1 MARLFPMVC
10 PRSVV
15 SNGIAPFVL
24 IAFLLAPTLARAAD
38 QVHWT
43 IMGQTSV
50 AFSWRGSASENTIR
64 FGTSSGSTGTT
75 VTAQTPSPLPTS
87 SAGPFWEAVITGLQE
102 NTLYYYRVGNNAE
115 RTFRTPPARGSA
127 GFWIGEMADV
137 GSSLGYSTVVPTANM
152 IAQDNPNIPGD
163 DRPRF
168 LLVPGDLTYGDDKG
182 VAHCDQHFND
192 MMAWSQDAAYMV
204 AWGNHEWDGSAGG
217 DDLNNYEGR
226 FVFPNTQ
233 TSPGATSAVGN
244 GPGDD
249 WYWFDYGNTRFIAY
263 PEPYSGAWSDW
274 RTKTD
279 VIMASAQNDPAI
291 TFIIT
296 YGHRPPWSSGADH
309 GGESSLAGYM
319 AALKVKYSKYVM
331 NMAGHSHHYERTIP
345 AQTDGIVHIVGPG
358 GGSSLG
364 GLSSA
369 PAWAAFR
376 LDHLQHVRLHIQ
388 SGRIDGYVV
397 CGPAGAGNSE
407 NCTQGSVVDQ
417 FTILGGGGGPVVDIV
432 PPAAIRDLATSP

>member
-1 MARLFPMVC
+1 MARLSLRHHARGLRNVALAALIHVAPV
-10 PRSVV
+10 
-15 SNGIAPFVL
+15 GIPA
-24 IAFLLAPTLARAAD
+24 AMAAD
-38 QVHWT
+38 QIHWT
-43 IMGQTSV
+43 LLGQSSV
-50 AFSWRGSASENTIR
+50 AFNWRGSASENSIR
-64 FGTSSGSTGTT
+64 LGTAPGNYSTT
-75 VTAQTPSPLPTS
+75 VTAQAPSPAPTS
-87 SAGPFWEAVITGLQE
+87 SAGPFWEAILTGLQQ
-102 NTLYYYRVGNNAE
+102 NTLYYYRIGTNAE
-115 RTFRTPPARGSA
+115 HTFRTPPARGSA
-127 GFWIGEMADV
+127 GFWVGEMADV
-137 GSSLGYSTVVPTANM
+137 GSSLAYSTVVPTANM

-182 VAHCDQHFND
+182 EPHCDQHFND

-204 AWGNHEWDGSAGG
+204 AWGNHEWDTAVGG

-233 TSPGATSAVGN
+233 TSPGAGSAIGN

-274 RTKTD
+274 RTKAD
-279 VIMASAQNDPAI
+279 AIMAAAQTDAAI

-331 NMAGHSHHYERTIP
+331 NIAGHSHHYERTDP
-345 AQTDGIVHIVGPG
+345 AQTDGLLHLVAPG

-364 GLSSA
+364 GLSTQPS
-369 PAWAAFR
+369 WSVFR
-376 LDHLQHVRLHIQ
+376 LDHLQHVRMHIQ
-388 SGRIDGYVV
+388 ANRIDGYAV
-397 CGPAGAGNSE
+397 CGPAGAGNGD
-407 NCTQGSVVDQ
+407 NCTQGTIVDQ
-417 FTILGGGGGPVVDIV
+417 WSIVSGPVGADVT
-432 PPAAIRDLATSP
+432 PPAAVKDLGTGP